1 MRKFTKE
8 SFHYEIQLIIKEAR
22 IELGLDQGDM
32 AKILR
37 VSQGTISKIE
47 NNRSQVDLF
56 TWYIFM
62 KFIDSKNLSTKLS
75 SKIET
80 ISSI

>member
-1 MRKFTKE
+1 MKNFTKE
-8 SFHYEIQLIIKEAR
+8 SFHQETQSIIKEAR

-32 AKILR
+32 AKILM

-47 NNRSQVDLF
+47 NKKCQVDLF
-56 TWYIFM
+56 TWYNFM

-75 SKIET
+75 SKIDS